1 MRACAPAPCTGRCR
15 RSAHRACCPAPPGR
29 TSRAQSWPTRP
40 SPILTV
46 GRGEAR
52 RARPAPT
59 TRDGQAGRAQTTG
72 SAACQRGIRVHT
84 TPHISAACLLRH
96 GAQRRGASPR
106 EAHSRGVASCE
117 PRYGIG
123 WGHKLPRFICVGQR
137 RERSEGRRVGP
148 LRTVTGESVA
158 RGAVHR
164 DLVSGSRADLA
175 PASCGG
181 RRMVFFWFSSH
192 VGKRF
197 GYGTSIVRHRP
208 LASRTTRIIEA
219 S

>member
-1 MRACAPAPCTGRCR
+1 MF
-15 RSAHRACCPAPPGR
+15 
-29 TSRAQSWPTRP
+29 RAQSLPARL

-59 TRDGQAGRAQTTG
+59 SRGGRASPAQTNG
-72 SAACQRGIRVHT
+72 LAACQRGNRVYT
-84 TPHISAACLLRH
+84 TPHISAACLLRQ

-123 WGHKLPRFICVGQR
+123 WGHKLPRFICVGQHR
-137 RERSEGRRVGP
+137 VRSEKRRVGP
-148 LRTVTGESVA
+148 LRTVTGGSAA

-164 DLVSGSRADLA
+164 DLVRGSLSDLVPA
-175 PASCGG
+175 PCGG

-192 VGKRF
+192 VGKSF

-208 LASRTTRIIEA
+208 RASRTTRIVEA